1 MGLSIH
7 FTGTLLTPSLI
18 APVSTEVHDICNS
31 LAWEWQ
37 YIQTAQLNGIV
48 ISPPVCEPV
57 FLTFTNEGRLFS
69 PLQTEM
75 EEHYKKAGLDPSLV
89 YWSSVKTQY
98 AGIAIHQV
106 IIELFRYLSRTYFK
120 HFELKDEGLYWE
132 TNDEAV
138 LQAQFE
144 AYELA
149 LQTVTNALTGM
160 ERQAGESTS
169 DLAARIESVLKE
181 LRQKQSK
188 Q

>member
-18 APVSTEVHDICNS
+18 APVSTEVLDICNS
-31 LAWEWQ
+31 LTWEWQ
-37 YIQTAQLNGIV
+37 YIKTAALDGIV
-48 ISPPVCEPV
+48 FSAPECEPV

-75 EEHYKKAGLDPSLV
+75 EETHNKGGLDPSMI
-89 YWSSVKTQY
+89 YWSSIKTQF

-106 IIELFRYLSRTYFK
+106 IIELFRYLSRKYFK

-138 LQAQFE
+138 LQAQFDK
-144 AYELA
+144 YELA
-149 LQTVTNALTGM
+149 LQTVTDALTGM

-169 DLAARIESVLKE
+169 DLATRIEAVLKQ
-181 LRQKQSK
+181 LKQK
-188 Q
+188 